1 MRFPDLQHG
10 RLGIL
15 FSAWIAAGVT
25 AVAAQP
31 AEPPANQP
39 ASTPAAT
46 STAASD
52 PPSLDDLLGL
62 EPSDAAA
69 EDANK
74 RALERKLSA
83 KEAGEQFQQ
92 AVGLM
97 GDAADRIGGR
107 DLGLQTQRIQEE
119 IVKRLDQVIEAAK
132 QNQSGGGGSSKSS
145 SDPSQNQQQPNQSS
159 QQQQQQGQPGA
170 SGETENMGPELG
182 GAELNPGVA
191 PDGVTW
197 GNLPDRAREAVS
209 QGVSDRYSA
218 LYRRMTELYYRKLAE
233 REGER

>member
-1 MRFPDLQHG
+1 MRPPDVLHG
-10 RLGIL
+10 RNGIL
-15 FSAWIAAGVT
+15 IPAWIATAAG
-25 AVAAQP
+25 ALLAQP
-31 AEPPANQP
+31 AADPAETPP
-39 ASTPAAT
+39 S
-46 STAASD
+46 AASD
-52 PPSLDDLLGL
+52 PAIPSLDDLLGL
-62 EPSDAAA
+62 DEAGASGN
-69 EDANK
+69 ANE

-119 IVKRLDQVIEAAK
+119 IIKRLDQVIEAAK
-132 QNQSGGGGSSKSS
+132 QNQSGGGGSSRSS
-145 SDPSQNQQQPNQSS
+145 SDSNQNQQQPNQSS
-159 QQQQQQGQPGA
+159 QQQQQQGQPGP
-170 SGETENMGPELG
+170 SGESENMGPELTG
-182 GAELNPGVA
+182 TQLNPGVA

-233 REGER
+233 REGDR

>member
-1 MRFPDLQHG
+1 MRHPDLLHG
-10 RLGIL
+10 RIGIL
-15 FSAWIAAGVT
+15 ITAWIATSVT
-25 AVAAQP
+25 AVGAQTAQQP
-31 AEPPANQP
+31 ANPQTSPPAP
-39 ASTPAAT
+39 EPT
-46 STAASD
+46 SD
-52 PPSLDDLLGL
+52 PTLPSLDDLLGL
-62 EPSDAAA
+62 DDAASAA

-119 IVKRLDQVIEAAK
+119 ILRRLDQVIEAAK

-145 SDPSQNQQQPNQSS
+145 SDPAQNQQQPNQGS
-159 QQQQQQGQPGA
+159 QQQQQGQPGS
-170 SGETENMGPELG
+170 SGESESMGPELSG
-182 GAELNPGVA
+182 SELNPGVA

>member
-1 MRFPDLQHG
+1 MLHG
-10 RLGIL
+10 RNGIL
-15 FSAWIAAGVT
+15 IPAWIATAAG
-25 AVAAQP
+25 ALFAQP
-31 AEPPANQP
+31 AADPTKTPPP
-39 ASTPAAT
+39 
-46 STAASD
+46 AASD
-52 PPSLDDLLGL
+52 PAIPSLDDLLGL
-62 EPSDAAA
+62 DEAGASGS
-69 EDANK
+69 ANE

-119 IVKRLDQVIEAAK
+119 IIKRLDQVIEAAK
-132 QNQSGGGGSSKSS
+132 QNQSGGGGSSRSS
-145 SDPSQNQQQPNQSS
+145 SDPNQNQQQPNQSS
-159 QQQQQQGQPGA
+159 QQQQQQGQPGP
-170 SGETENMGPELG
+170 SGESENMGPELTG
-182 GAELNPGVA
+182 TQLNPGVA

-233 REGER
+233 REGDR

>member
-1 MRFPDLQHG
+1 MLHG
-10 RLGIL
+10 RNGIL
-15 FSAWIAAGVT
+15 IPAWIATAAG
-25 AVAAQP
+25 ALFAQP
-31 AEPPANQP
+31 AADPAETPPP
-39 ASTPAAT
+39 
-46 STAASD
+46 AASD
-52 PPSLDDLLGL
+52 PAIPSLDDLLGL
-62 EPSDAAA
+62 EETGASG
-69 EDANK
+69 DANE

-119 IVKRLDQVIEAAK
+119 IIKRLDQVIEAAK
-132 QNQSGGGGSSKSS
+132 QNQSGGGGSSRSS
-145 SDPSQNQQQPNQSS
+145 SDPNQNQQQPNQSS
-159 QQQQQQGQPGA
+159 QQQQQQGQPGP
-170 SGETENMGPELG
+170 SGESENMGPELTG
-182 GAELNPGVA
+182 TQLNPGVA

-233 REGER
+233 REGDR

>member
-1 MRFPDLQHG
+1 MLHG
-10 RLGIL
+10 RNGIL
-15 FSAWIAAGVT
+15 ISAWIAT
-25 AVAAQP
+25 AARALLAQP
-31 AEPPANQP
+31 APDPTESP
-39 ASTPAAT
+39 SPAAT
-46 STAASD
+46 EPAV
-52 PPSLDDLLGL
+52 PSLDDLLGL
-62 EPSDAAA
+62 DDAGTS
-69 EDANK
+69 ENANE

-119 IVKRLDQVIEAAK
+119 IIKRLDQVIEAAK
-132 QNQSGGGGSSKSS
+132 QNQGGGGSSRSS
-145 SDPSQNQQQPNQSS
+145 SDPNQNQQQPNQSS
-159 QQQQQQGQPGA
+159 QQQQQQGQPGP
-170 SGETENMGPELG
+170 SGESENMGPELTG
-182 GAELNPGVA
+182 TQLNPGVA

-233 REGER
+233 REGDR